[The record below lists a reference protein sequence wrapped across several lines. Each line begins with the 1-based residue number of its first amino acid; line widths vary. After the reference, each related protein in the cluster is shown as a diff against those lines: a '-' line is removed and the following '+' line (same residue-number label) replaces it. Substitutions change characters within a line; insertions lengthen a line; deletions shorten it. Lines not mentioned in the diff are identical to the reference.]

1 MLDLTL
7 PRWKRGIVSLLAAC
21 ILGASSHDPR
31 LAPKEGRE
39 SSFPDLMR
47 RTPTMATARY
57 SYPLG
62 VEDEDDI
69 GPSSSSSSKNPELA
83 LLVTTV
89 VPSAAAGTT
98 TTAGVVP
105 VISVS
110 IDDIPVSILYLGIG
124 FAVVLTAYLISW
136 LLQAVAF
143 VLDLLLAVAF
153 PLSIGCVLIWHDA
166 LQHHIPASLQ
176 QLEQV
181 HGTKLLLASSLFTL
195 VFMNEP
201 EWYLPDYHLW
211 IVLPLWIVKSFVVV
225 AIVSRRAFLLV
236 QHLQLK
242 KELPRQ
248 LWRNGLYREEPSHR
262 QQFSMVVD
270 GIAFLV
276 SIGFELASLSD
287 PVGVIP
293 AMWYGLASLGGATV
307 ALRRAWRHLRRQPYS
322 TTAKSTTTNGN
333 GSSCT
338 NATAAV
344 TGDHPPA
351 IQLLP
356 VAAVTASSK
365 DGNV

>member
-1 MLDLTL
+1 MKMILVPAAAAAARTPNWLCWSPQQLYL
-7 PRWKRGIVSLLAAC
+7 PPPPAQ
-21 ILGASSHDPR
+21 PR
-31 LAPKEGRE
+31 LLVL
-39 SSFPDLMR
+39 F
-47 RTPTMATARY
+47 
-57 SYPLG
+57 
-62 VEDEDDI
+62 
-69 GPSSSSSSKNPELA
+69 PSSVCA
-83 LLVTTV
+83 
-89 VPSAAAGTT
+89 
-98 TTAGVVP
+98 
-105 VISVS
+105 S

-176 QLEQV
+176 RLEQV

-248 LWRNGLYREEPSHR
+248 LWRNGLYREDPSRR

-276 SIGFELASLSD
+276 SIGFELASLQAE
-287 PVGVIP
+287 VGVIP

-307 ALRRAWRHLRRQPYS
+307 ALCRAWRHLQRQPYW
-322 TTAKSTTTNGN
+322 TTAKSTTNNGD

-338 NATAAV
+338 NAAAA
-344 TGDHPPA
+344 TGDHPST

-356 VAAVTASSK
+356 VVAAVTASSK

>member
-1 MLDLTL
+1 
-7 PRWKRGIVSLLAAC
+7 
-21 ILGASSHDPR
+21 
-31 LAPKEGRE
+31 
-39 SSFPDLMR
+39 MR
-47 RTPTMATARY
+47 RTPTMATSRY

-62 VEDEDDI
+62 VEDEDGI
-69 GPSSSSSSKNPELA
+69 GPSSSSSSSKNPELA
-83 LLVTTV
+83 LLVTTA

-98 TTAGVVP
+98 TTAGANP

-176 QLEQV
+176 RLEQV

-201 EWYLPDYHLW
+201 IWYPPDYYLL
-211 IVLPLWIVKSFVVV
+211 ILVVPLWIVKSFVVV

-248 LWRNGLYREEPSHR
+248 FWRNGLYREEPSHR

-276 SIGFELASLSD
+276 SIGFELASLSV

-307 ALRRAWRHLRRQPYS
+307 ALCRAWRHLQRQPFW
-322 TTAKSTTTNGN
+322 TTAKSTTNNGD

-338 NATAAV
+338 NAAAAA
-344 TGDHPPA
+344 TGDHPSA

-356 VAAVTASSK
+356 VVAAVTASSK